1 MTEEYIKSLQKE
13 IRDIRV
19 ENERLDNAI
28 KELNSII
35 AYMKN
40 SGNIHS

>member
-19 ENERLDNAI
+19 ENERLENAI
-28 KELNSII
+28 IELNSRL
-35 AYMKN
+35 AYIKN
-40 SGNIHS
+40 SGNIYS